1 MNDSFQIIFII
12 LSYLCSF
19 FSTYIVFDF
28 MSKFGR
34 IIYKK
39 KYIYVISYL
48 LFTLLLII
56 SSIVFQNGIIHIIIS
71 WIFIVI
77 AGYFLY
83 NNSKVYILYYSLFFV
98 LLLVWETIISYIINI
113 LLLQGI
119 INFYSN
125 EVFLLTSTI
134 ILQISK
140 LIASRFFIIFYKK
153 KNIKNLNKVQFFS
166 FLILP
171 IFSIIYVITLT
182 MYIQV
187 YLSFEDWIFLFF
199 NIVSIVFLNIFITK
213 IFESISKNN
222 EMKNELLLYEQQAN
236 LNYEYYNSLENK
248 YKNSR
253 KIIHD
258 IKNHLQTIES
268 LYKDKEETVAASYT
282 EDLYKIFNKL
292 EQRYYTYNKVLNII
306 LNDKIE
312 FAEKFGVKLDCKIG
326 DVELDFIKDIDLT
339 TIFTNLLDNAI
350 DEVKEFDENKEVY
363 LKVDK
368 FNDFLVI
375 NTHNDLKSKP
385 LKDGDKFKT
394 TKKNH
399 SGLGLQN
406 VKVAI
411 EKYNGNMKVNF
422 EDKCFKVNI
431 VIPMDFK

>member
-1 MNDSFQIIFII
+1 M
-12 LSYLCSF
+12 
-19 FSTYIVFDF
+19 
-28 MSKFGR
+28 
-34 IIYKK
+34 
-39 KYIYVISYL
+39 
-48 LFTLLLII
+48 
-56 SSIVFQNGIIHIIIS
+56 
-71 WIFIVI
+71 
-77 AGYFLY
+77 
-83 NNSKVYILYYSLFFV
+83 
-98 LLLVWETIISYIINI
+98 
-113 LLLQGI
+113 
-119 INFYSN
+119 
-125 EVFLLTSTI
+125 
-134 ILQISK
+134 
-140 LIASRFFIIFYKK
+140 
-153 KNIKNLNKVQFFS
+153 
-166 FLILP
+166 
-171 IFSIIYVITLT
+171 
-182 MYIQV
+182 
-187 YLSFEDWIFLFF
+187 
-199 NIVSIVFLNIFITK
+199 NIFITK

-268 LYKDKEETVAASYT
+268 LYKDKEEIVAASYT